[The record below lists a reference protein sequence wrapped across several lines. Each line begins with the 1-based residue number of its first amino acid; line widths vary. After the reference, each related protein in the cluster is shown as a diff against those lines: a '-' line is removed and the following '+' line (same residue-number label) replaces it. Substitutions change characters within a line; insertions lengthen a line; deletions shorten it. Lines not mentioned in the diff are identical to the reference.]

1 MQPPFTLNS
10 HILSLGADI
19 SERLGKISVTHSH
32 DIDLRLRRINQVRT
46 IQGTLAIEGN
56 ELSEAQVT
64 AILAGKRVLAP
75 IKEVQEAKNA
85 IDVYERLRDWDP
97 QVESDLL
104 KAHRRLMMGMIE
116 SAGRYRNSGVG
127 VMKDG
132 QVIHMAP
139 PADRV
144 ATLMR
149 DLFTWLKTSD
159 DHPLIKSCVFHYEFE
174 FIHPFS
180 DGNGRMGRLWQTL
193 ILSHWQPLFAVLPV
207 ENLIHQHQQAY
218 YQAINQSTRDTDSRA
233 FIEFMLTMIR
243 HALVELEQ
251 TDLNSTAPQVSPHVT
266 PQVRLL
272 LSQVAGEMSRE
283 QLQSACELKDRKSF
297 TARYLKPALEAGYIE
312 MSIPNKPRSRSQ
324 RYRLTRLGDELK
336 RRQA

>member
-10 HILSLGADI
+10 HILSLVADI
-19 SERLGKISVTHSH
+19 SERLGKISVTHSN

-85 IDVYERLRDWDP
+85 IDVYERLSDWDP

-104 KAHRRLMMGMIE
+104 KAHQRLMMGMID

-149 DLFTWLKTSD
+149 DLFAWLKTSD

-243 HALVELEQ
+243 HTLVELEQ
-251 TDLNSTAPQVSPHVT
+251 TDLNSAAPQVSLHVT
-266 PQVRLL
+266 PQVKLL

-324 RYRLTRLGDELK
+324 RYRLTKLGDELK
-336 RRQA
+336 RRPA

>member
-10 HILSLGADI
+10 HILSLVADI

-104 KAHRRLMMGMIE
+104 KAHQRLMMGMID